1 MKHLSE
7 DELILLHYGE
17 SKGRAAEAHL
27 AACEQCR
34 SQLHELTRVLKMIE
48 PPQEPARSEQ
58 YGGEV
63 WDRIR
68 AALPERQPGWREQ
81 MLAWWRRPQAWAAAG
96 VVATLVVAAFLAGQ
110 YWSRGPDP
118 TTAGTTTPPPAAE
131 KVRER
136 VLLFAV
142 GSHLERSQM
151 VLVEIANAPAAD
163 GLDISQEQRRAQEL
177 ISANRLYRQTAAETG
192 DASVAG
198 VLNQL
203 ESVLMEIAHRPSKLN
218 KAEVERLQKQIESRG
233 LIFKI
238 RVVESNVRSGLRK
251 RRPEPQTPATT
262 LPRTTT

>member
-7 DELILLHYGE
+7 DDLILLHYGE
-17 SKGRAAEAHL
+17 SKSRAGEAHL

-34 SQLHELTRVLKMIE
+34 GQLQELAGVLKLIE
-48 PPQEPARSEQ
+48 LPVEPARTEQ

-63 WDRIR
+63 WNRIR

-110 YWSRGPDP
+110 YWRPSSTS
-118 TTAGTTTPPPAAE
+118 TTAGNNTPPTAGE

-136 VLLFAV
+136 VLLVAV

-192 DASVAG
+192 DTSVAA
-198 VLNQL
+198 VLSQL
-203 ESVLMEIAHRPSKLN
+203 ESVLMEIAHRPSKLS
-218 KAEVERLQKQIESRG
+218 KSEVERLQRQIESRG

-251 RRPEPQTPATT
+251 RRPEPDTPATT
-262 LPRTTT
+262 LPRQTT